1 MRKAWRIVKP
11 YHALDAFSGEG
22 ARRYGG
28 RWNSAGI
35 SVVYTAESKALA
47 ALELLVHL
55 DQESVLENYLCI
67 PVRFSE
73 TVLRTLSAG
82 GLPGDWRAHPP
93 PQSIQQLG
101 DRWVTGQVSVVLEV
115 PSVLIPGERNYLIN
129 PFHPDFSKVEIGA
142 PEPFE
147 FDPRILKQG

>member
-11 YHALDAFSGEG
+11 YHAEDAFSGEG

-28 RWNSAGI
+28 RWNSIGM
-35 SVVYTAESKALA
+35 SMVYAAESKALA

-67 PVRFSE
+67 PIRFSE
-73 TVLRTLSAG
+73 TCLRTLDAR
-82 GLPGDWRAHPP
+82 GLPSDWRTHPP
-93 PQSIQQLG
+93 PRSVQHLG
-101 DRWVTGQVSVVLEV
+101 DRWLTDQVSVVLEV

-129 PFHPDFSKVEIGA
+129 PFHPDFSNIEIGA

-147 FDPRILKQG
+147 FDPRILR

>member
-11 YHALDAFSGEG
+11 YHAEDAFSGEG

-28 RWNSAGI
+28 RWNSVGM
-35 SVVYTAESKALA
+35 SMVYTAESKALA

-67 PVRFSE
+67 PIRFSE
-73 TVLRTLSAG
+73 TCLRTLDARGVPS
-82 GLPGDWRAHPP
+82 DWRNHPP
-93 PQSIQQLG
+93 PRSVQQLG
-101 DRWVTGQVSVVLEV
+101 DCWLKDQVSVVLEV

-129 PFHPDFSKVEIGA
+129 PFHPDFSELERGA

-147 FDPRILKQG
+147 FDPRILRV

>member
-11 YHALDAFSGEG
+11 YHAEDAFSGEG

-28 RWNSAGI
+28 RWNSVGM
-35 SVVYTAESKALA
+35 SMVYAAESKALA

-67 PVRFSE
+67 PLRFSE
-73 TVLRTLSAG
+73 TCLRALDAR
-82 GLPGDWRAHPP
+82 GLPSDWRGHPP
-93 PQSIQQLG
+93 PRSVQQLG
-101 DRWVTGQVSVVLEV
+101 DRWLKDQVSAVLEV

-129 PFHPDFSKVEIGA
+129 PFHPDFSILELGA

-147 FDPRILKQG
+147 FDPRILRV